1 MKPDAVKQLDETV
14 AVMLAELNSA
24 NILRCARQARQVSIL
39 LALEDNEC
47 PRLAEELTSDLS
59 RLYRSVLVLER
70 DPEVIRRNA
79 LAAVLMSLSPVLV
92 GVQDLVSSP
101 DFPLWKV
108 GMEGL
113 VLGLEVMGTTQYLE
127 AAKLISGTEYECGL
141 WELEGRAMEW
151 IAGHRTLLI
160 LQSVNSPSPPSST
173 GLRVTRIGPNNVRQC
188 ILSCASSWRWFLTP
202 PSGRRSRSSSPHPEM
217 EMAAHPVSTLVNNPK
232 FDDPRC
238 IQPVK

>member
-1 MKPDAVKQLDETV
+1 MKPDSAKQLDEAV

-24 NILRCARQARQVSIL
+24 NILRCARQARLVSVL
-39 LALEDNEC
+39 LAMEDHES
-47 PRLAEELTSDLS
+47 RQVVEGLTSDLS

-79 LAAVLMSLSPVLV
+79 LAAVLMSLSPLLV

-113 VLGLEVMGTTQYLE
+113 VLGLEVIGTTQYLE

-151 IAGHRTLLI
+151 IAGRSNPDNLGPRQQSVSAFFDGLRGDQYRPEQRPAVYFVLCLI
-160 LQSVNSPSPPSST
+160 LALISYSM
-173 GLRVTRIGPNNVRQC
+173 VRQ
-188 ILSCASSWRWFLTP
+188 AFQ
-202 PSGRRSRSSSPHPEM
+202 
-217 EMAAHPVSTLVNNPK
+217 K
-232 FDDPRC
+232 
-238 IQPVK
+238 

>member
-1 MKPDAVKQLDETV
+1 MKPDAAKQLDEAV
-14 AVMLAELNSA
+14 AVMLADLNSA

-47 PRLAEELTSDLS
+47 QRLVEGLTSDFS

-70 DPEVIRRNA
+70 DPDLRQRNT
-79 LAAVLMSLSPVLV
+79 LEAVLMSLSPVLV

-141 WELEGRAMEW
+141 WELEERAMEW
-151 IAGHRTLLI
+151 IAGRSDPNNLAERQKSVSAFFDGLKGDTYRPEHRPAVCFILCLI
-160 LQSVNSPSPPSST
+160 LAMVSYSM
-173 GLRVTRIGPNNVRQC
+173 VRKALQ
-188 ILSCASSWRWFLTP
+188 
-202 PSGRRSRSSSPHPEM
+202 
-217 EMAAHPVSTLVNNPK
+217 K
-232 FDDPRC
+232 
-238 IQPVK
+238 

>member
-1 MKPDAVKQLDETV
+1 MKPDAVKQLDEV
-14 AVMLAELNSA
+14 MAVMLADLSSA

-39 LALEDNEC
+39 LALEANEC
-47 PRLAEELTSDLS
+47 QRLVEGLTSDLS

-79 LAAVLMSLSPVLV
+79 LAAVLMSLSPVMV

-151 IAGHRTLLI
+151 IAERSDANNLAQRQ
-160 LQSVNSPSPPSST
+160 QSVSAFFD
-173 GLRVTRIGPNNVRQC
+173 GLKGDTYRPKQRPAVYFIQS
-188 ILSCASSWRWFLTP
+188 LS
-202 PSGRRSRSSSPHPEM
+202 G
-217 EMAAHPVSTLVNNPK
+217 
-232 FDDPRC
+232 
-238 IQPVK
+238 

>member
-1 MKPDAVKQLDETV
+1 MKTDAVKQLDE
-14 AVMLAELNSA
+14 AMAIMLADLNSA

-39 LALEDNEC
+39 LAMEDHESQ
-47 PRLAEELTSDLS
+47 RLVEGLTSDLS
-59 RLYRSVLVLER
+59 RLHRSVLVLER

-79 LAAVLMSLSPVLV
+79 LAAVLMSLSPLMV

-141 WELEGRAMEW
+141 WEIEGRAMEW
-151 IAGHRTLLI
+151 IAARSSPDNLAQRQQSASAFFDGLKRDNYRAEQRPAVYFLLCLI
-160 LQSVNSPSPPSST
+160 LAIISYSM
-173 GLRVTRIGPNNVRQC
+173 VRKAFQ
-188 ILSCASSWRWFLTP
+188 
-202 PSGRRSRSSSPHPEM
+202 E
-217 EMAAHPVSTLVNNPK
+217 
-232 FDDPRC
+232 
-238 IQPVK
+238 